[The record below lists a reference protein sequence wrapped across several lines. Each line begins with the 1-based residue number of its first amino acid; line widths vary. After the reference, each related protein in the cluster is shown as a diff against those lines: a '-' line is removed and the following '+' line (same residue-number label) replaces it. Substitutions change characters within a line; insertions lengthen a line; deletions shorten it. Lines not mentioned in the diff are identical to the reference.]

1 MNRTH
6 LLSSFRSRILLG
18 YGAAILVIALGGAWA
33 VASLLTLGQASDSI
47 LRENYKSILA
57 AENMINALER
67 QDSILLAMLLRITP
81 GGPEEYRAQDAEFQQ
96 WLGRAKDNI
105 TLPGEA
111 DILQHIEQAYAE
123 SGDVA
128 ARVLAGGGAALYQE
142 KLLPLVLDVRKT
154 CARLREINQQA
165 MYTASDSARDLARTA
180 IWRTGLGGLAVLLFG
195 FGLSLLLSSRLAK
208 PVERIRLAAAR
219 LAEGDYTAEV
229 PVDGAD
235 ELSQLAGQFNAMAK
249 RLKHFHDLNI
259 GHILA
264 EKRKGEAILRSVDD
278 GIVVVDQDCL
288 VADIN
293 PMAARIFGQD
303 PAKAQGRHLLE
314 ALGREDLLRHA
325 RSALASGQAPELSG
339 DEAILTVEGSE
350 RPAHYQ
356 FSVIPVRVGAG
367 PALSVVLLFRD
378 VTRLRELDRLK
389 SEFVMTASHELRTP
403 LTSIGMSVDMLLEKA
418 GPDLAPRDRELL
430 AMAQDD
436 VRRLKA
442 LVGELLDLSRI
453 EAGRL
458 ELEIVRVDAALLFAM
473 AGAILDP
480 QAEKAGIALSFADAA
495 ALPPVLADPNKIAW
509 VLVNLVGN
517 ALRHTPA
524 GGSIQVTALAAGKFA
539 HICVADTGEGI
550 PREQQTRIFEKFVQL
565 KSDRTAGGSGLGLAI
580 CREMV
585 RAHGGT
591 IWVESE
597 PGRGST
603 FTFTLPLAGD
613 KPEEAK
619 P

>member
-1 MNRTH
+1 MNRMH

-33 VASLLTLGQASDSI
+33 VSSLLTLGQASDSI

-67 QDSILLAMLLRITP
+67 QDSTLLAMLLHIAPDGT
-81 GGPEEYRAQDAEFQQ
+81 EEYRAQEAEFQQ

-105 TLPGEA
+105 TLPGEREV
-111 DILQHIEQAYAE
+111 LERIEQSYAQC
-123 SGDVA
+123 
-128 ARVLAGGGAALYQE
+128 AALAAQARTGGDSALYRQQVH
-142 KLLPLVLDVRKT
+142 PLILEVRDACT
-154 CARLREINQQA
+154 RLREINQQA
-165 MYTASDSARDLARTA
+165 MYTASDSARDLARKA
-180 IWRTGLGGLAVLLFG
+180 VWRTGLGGLGVLLFG
-195 FGLSLLLSSRLAK
+195 FVLSLLLSSRLAK

-249 RLKHFHDLNI
+249 RLQHFHDMNI

-325 RSALASGQAPELSG
+325 RLALESGQPPELTG
-339 DEAILTVEGSE
+339 DEAILTVEGGK

-418 GPDLAPRDRELL
+418 GPGLAPRDRELL
-430 AMAQDD
+430 AMAQED

-458 ELEIVRVDAALLFAM
+458 ELEILRVDAALLFAM
-473 AGAILDP
+473 AASILSP

-524 GGSIQVTALAAGKFA
+524 GGSVRVSGLAAGRFA
-539 HICVADTGEGI
+539 HITVADTGEGI
-550 PREQQTRIFEKFVQL
+550 PREQQARIFEKFVQI
-565 KSDRTAGGSGLGLAI
+565 KSDRTAGGSGLGLTI

-603 FTFTLPLAGD
+603 FTFTLPLATA

>member
-1 MNRTH
+1 MNRTR

-33 VASLLTLGQASDSI
+33 AASLLTLGQASESI
-47 LRENYKSILA
+47 LSDNYKTILA
-57 AENMINALER
+57 AESMINALER
-67 QDSILLAMLLRITP
+67 QDSILLAMLLHIAPR
-81 GGPEEYRAQDAEFQQ
+81 GPEEYQVQEAEFQQ
-96 WLGRAKDNI
+96 WLGRAKGNI
-105 TLPGEA
+105 SLPGEKEV
-111 DILQHIEQAYAE
+111 LERIEKLHAKW
-123 SGDVA
+123 
-128 ARVLAGGGAALYQE
+128 AALAVQVQASGGSDLYRQQVY
-142 KLLPLVLDVRKT
+142 PLTLDIRDACT
-154 CARLREINQQA
+154 RLREINQQA
-165 MYTASDSARDLARTA
+165 MYAASDSARSQARTTV
-180 IWRTGLGGLAVLLFG
+180 WRTGLGGLAVLLSG
-195 FGLSLLLSSRLAK
+195 FVLSLLLSSRLAK

-219 LAEGDYTAEV
+219 LAEGDYTAQA
-229 PVDGAD
+229 PVDGTD
-235 ELSQLAGQFNAMAK
+235 EVSQLAGQFNAMAK
-249 RLKHFHDLNI
+249 RLQHFHDMNI

-264 EKRKGEAILRSVDD
+264 EKRKSEAILQSVDD

-303 PAKAQGRHLLE
+303 PSKAQGRSLLE
-314 ALGREDLLRHA
+314 VLGHEDLLRHA
-325 RSALASGQAPELSG
+325 RRALESGRQPELSG
-339 DEAILTVEGSE
+339 DEAILTVERGE
-350 RPAHYQ
+350 RPSHYQ
-356 FSVIPVRVGAG
+356 FSVIPVRVGSG
-367 PALSVVLLFRD
+367 PALSAVLLFRD

-418 GPDLAPRDRELL
+418 GPGLAPRDRELL
-430 AMAQDD
+430 AIAQDD

-458 ELEIVRVDAALLFAM
+458 ELEIGRVDSARLFSMVAS
-473 AGAILDP
+473 ILAP
-480 QAEKAGIALSFADAA
+480 QAEKAGVVLSFADAA

-524 GGSIQVTALAAGKFA
+524 GGSVRVSALTAGKYA
-539 HICVADTGEGI
+539 HITVADTGEGI
-550 PREQQTRIFEKFVQL
+550 PQEQQSRIFEKFVQL
-565 KSDRTAGGSGLGLAI
+565 KSDRTADGSGLGLAI

-603 FTFTLPLAGD
+603 FTFTLPLATGMSQ
-613 KPEEAK
+613 EAA

>member
-1 MNRTH
+1 MNRTR

-33 VASLLTLGQASDSI
+33 VANLLTLGQTSEFI
-47 LRENYKSILA
+47 LRENYKTILA
-57 AENMINALER
+57 AESMINALER
-67 QDSILLAMLLRITP
+67 QDSILLAMLLRIAP
-81 GGPEEYRAQDAEFQQ
+81 HGPEEYLAQEAEFQQ
-96 WLGRAKDNI
+96 WLGRAKGNI
-105 TLPGEA
+105 SLPGEKEA
-111 DILQHIEQAYAE
+111 LERIETSHAKWA
-123 SGDVA
+123 
-128 ARVLAGGGAALYQE
+128 VLAGQVQTSGDSDLYRQQVY
-142 KLLPLVLDVRKT
+142 PLTLEIRDACT
-154 CARLREINQQA
+154 RLREINQQV
-165 MYTASDSARDLARTA
+165 MYMVSDSARNLARTTV
-180 IWRTGLGGLAVLLFG
+180 WRTGLGGLAVLLIG
-195 FGLSLLLSSRLAK
+195 FALSLLLSSRLAK

-219 LAEGDYTAEV
+219 LAEGDYSAEV

-249 RLKHFHDLNI
+249 RLQYFHDMNI

-264 EKRKGEAILRSVDD
+264 EKRKGEAILQSVDD

-303 PAKAQGRHLLE
+303 PATAKGRRLLE
-314 ALGREDLLRHA
+314 VLGREDLLRHA
-325 RSALASGQAPELSG
+325 RHALESGQQPELSG
-339 DEAILTVEGSE
+339 DEAILMVEGGE
-350 RPAHYQ
+350 RPSHYQ
-356 FSVIPVRVGAG
+356 FSVVPVQVDTG
-367 PALSVVLLFRD
+367 PALSAVLLFRD

-418 GPDLAPRDRELL
+418 GPGLAPRDRELL
-430 AMAQDD
+430 AIAQDD

-458 ELEIVRVDAALLFAM
+458 ELEIGRVDSARLFSMAAS
-473 AGAILDP
+473 ILAP
-480 QAEKAGIALSFADAA
+480 QAEKAGIDLSFPDAA
-495 ALPPVLADPNKIAW
+495 ALPPVLADSNKIAW

-524 GGSIQVTALAAGKFA
+524 GGSVRVSALAAGKYA
-539 HICVADTGEGI
+539 HIAVADTGEGI
-550 PREQQTRIFEKFVQL
+550 PQEQQSRIFEKFVQI
-565 KSDRTAGGSGLGLAI
+565 KSDRTADGSGLGLAI

-585 RAHGGT
+585 RAHGGA

-603 FTFTLPLAGD
+603 FTFTLPLAPGMSQETA
-613 KPEEAK
+613 P
-619 P
+619 